1 MCASEPTPR
10 DRRFTLGR
18 MLPKFDTPSVFE
30 LNLADYNA
38 NGASIGSGR
47 NGTTFTVTIWPLS
60 DATVAAL
67 DDVVQKHGTIRL
79 YCCRQP
85 LLFDLVAVERKEPR
99 KARIEGR
106 IVGGVSYAT
115 GNTV

>member
-1 MCASEPTPR
+1 M
-10 DRRFTLGR
+10 
-18 MLPKFDTPSVFE
+18 
-30 LNLADYNA
+30 ADYNA
-38 NGASIGSGR
+38 NGASIGCGQ

-67 DDVVQKHGTIRL
+67 DGVVQKHGTIRL

-85 LLFDLVAVERKEPR
+85 LLFSLVAVERKEPR

-106 IVGGVSYAT
+106 IVGGVSYAH
-115 GNTV
+115 GHAG